1 MEGFRHRGVIEGFY
15 GPPWSHRDRIWLI
28 ERMGGWGMNRYLYA
42 PKDDPLHLARWR
54 DPYPAGTLR
63 EFADL
68 IESGVRVGVK
78 VGFAVSPG
86 HSIRYASAEDRRAL
100 VEKFQVFRGLGSD
113 FITLA
118 LDDVPSSL
126 VHEEDRQAF
135 ATLAEAHVALALEV
149 HAALG
154 PEVVFCVVPTD
165 YLGVEPSDYLETLGA
180 GLDPNVE
187 VAWTGRTVISPSVTC
202 EEAAQRAAT
211 LRRRVLMW
219 DNVPVA
225 DGPMRSMLHLG
236 PYVGRDRE
244 LAEYVSGILLNP
256 MAQVR
261 ASAIVLRT
269 AAAYLHDPRSYDPE
283 AAWKEALEE
292 AGEGDPEGLELF
304 ARAHRFSPLWP
315 DDREQ
320 ALESGLERL
329 RQAVDAGGD
338 PSGVLAELRELVEE
352 RLEVG
357 ERVRKGMRDTRLVAE
372 IAPWLASHRR
382 ESRRIE
388 ASLQLLETLFAPG
401 PRSAKMFAFFGFEG
415 RLALE
420 PETGKTSYGPRRV
433 LYPQL
438 ASMHDESMSLGQ
450 DPALI
455 QNRCL
460 ADEFVSLAE
469 GLALSR
475 LGARPRAALKR

>member
-1 MEGFRHRGVIEGFY
+1 M
-15 GPPWSHRDRIWLI
+15 
-28 ERMGGWGMNRYLYA
+28 
-42 PKDDPLHLARWR
+42 
-54 DPYPAGTLR
+54 
-63 EFADL
+63 
-68 IESGVRVGVK
+68 
-78 VGFAVSPG
+78 
-86 HSIRYASAEDRRAL
+86 
-100 VEKFQVFRGLGSD
+100 
-113 FITLA
+113 
-118 LDDVPSSL
+118 
-126 VHEEDRQAF
+126 
-135 ATLAEAHVALALEV
+135 
-149 HAALG
+149 
-154 PEVVFCVVPTD
+154 
-165 YLGVEPSDYLETLGA
+165 
-180 GLDPNVE
+180 
-187 VAWTGRTVISPSVTC
+187 
-202 EEAAQRAAT
+202 
-211 LRRRVLMW
+211 
-219 DNVPVA
+219 
-225 DGPMRSMLHLG
+225 
-236 PYVGRDRE
+236 
-244 LAEYVSGILLNP
+244 SGILLNP

-338 PSGVLAELRELVEE
+338 PSGVLAELRELIEE

-357 ERVRKGMRDTRLVAE
+357 ERVRKGMRDTRLIAE

-382 ESRRIE
+382 ETRRIE
-388 ASLQLLETLFAPG
+388 AALQLLETLFAPG

-469 GLALSR
+469 GLVLSR